1 MTHTIPFLSTL
12 HARENTLTI
21 ISSPVRIVSA
31 IRSALTG
38 LLDGRYPCKPG
49 RRNPNYAQCVDSLCF
64 YNDWGWEAVNIP
76 SDFQAPQLLEPV
88 IETQAWELRNC
99 GIDRSSPVVT
109 LVTIST
115 DKKNFHY
122 LIK

>member
-1 MTHTIPFLSTL
+1 MTKTIPFLSAL
-12 HARENTLTI
+12 HARENYLIATAASEKI
-21 ISSPVRIVSA
+21 YSRIYMNLS
-31 IRSALTG
+31 G

-49 RRNPNYAQCVDSLCF
+49 EGVPDYAQCMDALCF
-64 YNDWGWEAVNIP
+64 YNDWSWEAVNIP
-76 SDFQAPQLLEPV
+76 SDFTIPRIPEP
-88 IETQAWELRNC
+88 IKETQAWELREAH
-99 GIDRSSPVVT
+99 SSEPAVIVT